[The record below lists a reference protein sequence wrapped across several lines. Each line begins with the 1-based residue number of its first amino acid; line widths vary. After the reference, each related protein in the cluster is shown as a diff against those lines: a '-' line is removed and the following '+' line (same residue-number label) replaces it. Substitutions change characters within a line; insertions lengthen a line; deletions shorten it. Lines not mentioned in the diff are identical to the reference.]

1 MGAYLNIHIGAGI
14 KIPTQK
20 EKYIAKEFSC
30 GSHTHFN
37 NDNKFCG
44 KCGQEIKVIEVEK
57 EACIWVSDLIGS
69 ENLTGHFEEDYID
82 TYIFSNF
89 GHGSI
94 KVEEDKPIKINAN
107 LIDAT
112 IAEFKAKHEK
122 DIAILEKR
130 IGFSVNVEF
139 FFLYEYS

>member
-20 EKYIAKEFSC
+20 EKYTAKEYSC
-30 GSHTHFN
+30 GSHTHHN
-37 NDNKFCG
+37 NDNKYCG
-44 KCGQEIKVIEVEK
+44 KCGQEIKVTEVEK
-57 EACIWVSDLIGS
+57 EACVWVSDLIGS
-69 ENLTGHFEEDYID
+69 ENLTCHFEDDYND

-94 KVEEDKPIKINAN
+94 KAEEDKPIKVDTE
-107 LIDAT
+107 LIDAK
-112 IAEFKAKHEK
+112 IAEFRSKHET
-122 DIAILEKR
+122 DISILEKR
-130 IGFSVNVEF
+130 IGFAVNVDF